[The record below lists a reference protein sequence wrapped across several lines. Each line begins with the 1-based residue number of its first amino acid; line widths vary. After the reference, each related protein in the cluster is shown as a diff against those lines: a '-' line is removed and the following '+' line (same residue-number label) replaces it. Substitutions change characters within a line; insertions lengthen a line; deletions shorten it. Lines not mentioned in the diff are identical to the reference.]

1 MTSLPLTWG
10 FLALIAAFVG
20 IESLSRE
27 DIIGSLNPLV
37 RRPGGALQAG
47 MIISFGTGAPAKA
60 EIHMQ
65 EALPRR
71 LVCFHRLCQYIF
83 QYKICIMFSL
93 LFDIL
98 SVAFLIAIS
107 VNWISVIKLYRS
119 NPMDYEIEKQQKKL
133 IRKKIKLTIVL
144 TVLLMVSLFLLSFI
158 NYLISKR

>member
-1 MTSLPLTWG
+1 
-10 FLALIAAFVG
+10 
-20 IESLSRE
+20 
-27 DIIGSLNPLV
+27 
-37 RRPGGALQAG
+37 
-47 MIISFGTGAPAKA
+47 
-60 EIHMQ
+60 
-65 EALPRR
+65 
-71 LVCFHRLCQYIF
+71 
-83 QYKICIMFSL
+83 MFSI